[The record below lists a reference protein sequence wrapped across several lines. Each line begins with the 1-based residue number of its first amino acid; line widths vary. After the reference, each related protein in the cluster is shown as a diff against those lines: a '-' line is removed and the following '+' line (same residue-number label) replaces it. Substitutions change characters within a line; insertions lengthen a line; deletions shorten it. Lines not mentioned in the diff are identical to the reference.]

1 MTGETKPN
9 TFYLLTFGACAGM
22 LGQTTSYPLGN
33 NLTIS
38 VFLIFKSF
46 HADIVRRRMQTS
58 GEVNCDEY
66 VSMKQTLRKV
76 YVEEGIVRGFFKGL

>member
-33 NLTIS
+33 I
-38 VFLIFKSF
+38 I
-46 HADIVRRRMQTS
+46 
-58 GEVNCDEY
+58 
-66 VSMKQTLRKV
+66 
-76 YVEEGIVRGFFKGL
+76 